1 MGLMKLLGTSF
12 STILNGGNPT
22 ADRTITFPDA
32 SGEALLKGTSLTLM
46 TAQNSTSG
54 TSIDFTGIP
63 SWAKRITVMFNEVS
77 TSGSSNPIIQIGS
90 TTVSTTG
97 YKSVGSNITNAASP
111 TGASATT
118 GLLLAGATSST
129 SVFSGIASISIIS
142 GNLWVFESLLGRSDA
157 ATTMTGGGISPTLG
171 GALDRIRITT
181 VNGTDTFDA
190 GSINVLYEG

>member
-32 SGEALLKGTSLTLM
+32 SGEALLKGTTLTLM

-63 SWAKRITVMFNEVS
+63 SWAKRITVMFNGVS
-77 TSGSSNPIIQIGS
+77 TNGVSAFILQIGNGS
-90 TTVSTTG
+90 VVTTG
-97 YKSVGSNITNAASP
+97 YASGVQFGTTYNSSGNAFILLNS
-111 TGASATT
+111 
-118 GLLLAGATSST
+118 LLAVDG
-129 SVFSGIASISIIS
+129 IS
-142 GNLWVFESLLGRSDA
+142 GQCVINLLGGNTWVSSSVMNRPGSA
-157 ATTMTGGGISPTLG
+157 LMCGTGSIPLAGT
-171 GALDRIRITT
+171 LDRIRITT

-190 GSINVLYEG
+190 GSINVMYEG